1 LEIKHFFCTLIKQ
14 KLLNFPFYIAQR
26 VAANGQKSFARLIIR
41 IAITA
46 VALSIAVMIIASS
59 LIKGF
64 KSEISNK
71 MFGFWGHIHIASTQQ
86 TTTLEPKSISAN
98 PTFLQELKNLKNV
111 PDTEGG
117 IAKSKKGVLH
127 VQSYAQKAGIIK
139 TKDNFEGIVLKG
151 VGKDFDWQFVEQSL
165 IEGRRLQ
172 SCDTCRDILI
182 SKSTAGR
189 MKLKLGSK
197 FVVHFV
203 QNTEMQ
209 QRLFQVSGIYN
220 TGLEEYDKKFA
231 LVDIKIIQDLLG
243 WSNNEVAGFE
253 VFIEDISDLA
263 IINNYI
269 YKEVIT
275 NDLFSQS
282 VKEEQESIFN
292 WLDLQDVNEYIILG
306 MMLIVSIINMVTALL
321 ILILERTNMIGL
333 LKALGIKNWSIQQ
346 VFLYYGAIII
356 GMGLLIGNIMG
367 LSIAWLEK
375 TYKFVKLPEADYY
388 LSYAPIEFN
397 FWYIVG
403 LNIGTFFITTIFLL
417 LPTLLVLSITPVKAL
432 HFK

>member
-1 LEIKHFFCTLIKQ
+1 
-14 KLLNFPFYIAQR
+14 LNFPFYIAKK
-26 VAANGQKSFARLIIR
+26 VSSSGQKSFARLIIR
-41 IAITA
+41 IAIAA

-98 PTFLQELKNLKNV
+98 PPFLQQLKSLKQATI
-111 PDTEGG
+111 TEGG
-117 IAKSKKGVLH
+117 NQTSKKGVLH
-127 VQSYAQKAGIIK
+127 VQTYAQKAGIIK

-151 VGKDFDWQFVEQSL
+151 VGNDFDWRFVEQSL
-165 IEGRRLQ
+165 QEGRRLQ

-182 SKSTAGR
+182 SKSTASR
-189 MKLKLGSK
+189 MKLKVGSK
-197 FVVHFV
+197 LVIHFV

-231 LVDIKIIQDLLG
+231 LVDIKVVQELLG
-243 WSNNEVAGFE
+243 WKPDEVAGFE
-253 VFIEDISDLA
+253 VFIEDLSDLK
-263 IINNYI
+263 IINDYI
-269 YKEVIT
+269 YNELIT

-282 VKEEQESIFN
+282 VREEQESIFN

-306 MMLIVSIINMVTALL
+306 MMLLVSIINMVTALL

-333 LKALGIKNWSIQQ
+333 LKALGTKDWSIQKI
-346 VFLYYGAIII
+346 FLYYGAIII
-356 GMGLLIGNIMG
+356 GTGLLIGNVMG
-367 LSIAWLEK
+367 LSISWLEK
-375 TYKFVKLPEADYY
+375 TYKFIKLPEADYY
-388 LSYAPIEFN
+388 LSYAPIEFD
-397 FWYIVG
+397 FWYIMG
-403 LNIGTFFITTIFLL
+403 LNFGTFVITTSFLF

>member
-1 LEIKHFFCTLIKQ
+1 
-14 KLLNFPFYIAQR
+14 LNFPFYIAHR
-26 VAANGQKSFARLIIR
+26 VSASGQKSFARLIIR
-41 IAITA
+41 IAIAA
-46 VALSIAVMIIASS
+46 VALSIAVMIVASS

-71 MFGFWGHIHIASTQQ
+71 MFGFWGHIHIASTQK

-98 PTFLQELKNLKNV
+98 PTFLQELKTLKNV

-117 IAKSKKGVLH
+117 GGMSKKGVRH
-127 VQSYAQKAGIIK
+127 VQTYAQKAGIIK

-189 MKLKLGSK
+189 MKLKVGSK

-203 QNTEMQ
+203 RDTEMQ

-243 WSNNEVAGFE
+243 WSSNEVAGFE
-253 VFIEDISDLA
+253 VFIEDISDLD
-263 IINNYI
+263 IMNNYI

-275 NDLFSQS
+275 NDLFSES
-282 VKEEQESIFN
+282 VKKEQESIFN

-333 LKALGIKNWSIQQ
+333 LKAIGTKNWSIQQ
-346 VFLYYGAIII
+346 IFLYYGAIII
-356 GMGLLIGNIMG
+356 STGLFFGNVIG

-397 FWYIVG
+397 VWYIVG
-403 LNIGTFFITTIFLL
+403 LNVATFFITTIFLL

>member
-1 LEIKHFFCTLIKQ
+1 
-14 KLLNFPFYIAQR
+14 LNFPFYIAQR
-26 VAANGQKSFARLIIR
+26 VSASGQKSFARLIIR
-41 IAITA
+41 IAIAA

-71 MFGFWGHIHIASTQQ
+71 MFGFWGHIHIGSTQQ
-86 TTTLEPKSISAN
+86 TTTLEPKSISAY
-98 PTFLQELKNLKNV
+98 PPFLQKLKTLNQV
-111 PDTEGG
+111 TVTEGG
-117 IAKSKKGVLH
+117 KQTSKKGVLH
-127 VQSYAQKAGIIK
+127 VQTYAQKAGIIK
-139 TKDNFEGIVLKG
+139 TRDNFEGIVLKG
-151 VGKDFDWQFVEQSL
+151 VGNDFDWHFVEQSL

-182 SKSTAGR
+182 SKSTASR
-189 MKLKLGSK
+189 MKLKVGSK
-197 FVVHFV
+197 LVIHFV
-203 QNTEMQ
+203 QSTEMQ

-243 WSNNEVAGFE
+243 WKPDEVAGFE
-253 VFIEDISDLA
+253 VFIEDLSDLK
-263 IINNYI
+263 IINDYI
-269 YKEVIT
+269 YNEVIT

-306 MMLIVSIINMVTALL
+306 MMLLVSIINMVTALL

-333 LKALGIKNWSIQQ
+333 LKALGTKNWSIQQ
-346 VFLYYGAIII
+346 IFLYYGAIII
-356 GMGLLIGNIMG
+356 GTGLFIGNVMG

-375 TYKFVKLPEADYY
+375 TYKFIKLPEADYY

-397 FWYIVG
+397 LWYIIG
-403 LNIGTFFITTIFLL
+403 LNVGTFIITTLFLF

>member
-1 LEIKHFFCTLIKQ
+1 VKFFFVNSYLSFR
-14 KLLNFPFYIAQR
+14 LLNFPFYIAQR
-26 VAANGQKSFARLIIR
+26 VSASGQKSFARLIIR
-41 IAITA
+41 IAIAA
-46 VALSIAVMIIASS
+46 VALSIAVMIVASS

-86 TTTLEPKSISAN
+86 TTTLEPKSIPAFPS
-98 PTFLQELKNLKNV
+98 FLNDLKTLKNV
-111 PDTEGG
+111 TDTEGG
-117 IAKSKKGVLH
+117 NKKSKKGVLH

-139 TKDNFEGIVLKG
+139 TKDNFEGIILKG
-151 VGKDFDWQFVEQSL
+151 VGNDFDWQFVEQSL

-243 WSNNEVAGFE
+243 WSSNEVAGFE
-253 VFIEDISDLA
+253 VFIEDISDLE

-275 NDLFSQS
+275 NDLYSQS
-282 VKEEQESIFN
+282 VKQEQESIFN
-292 WLDLQDVNEYIILG
+292 WLDLQDVNEWIILG
-306 MMLIVSIINMVTALL
+306 MMLLVSIINMVTALL

-333 LKALGIKNWSIQQ
+333 LKALGTKNWSIQQ
-346 VFLYYGAIII
+346 IFLYYGAIII
-356 GMGLLIGNIMG
+356 GTGLLIGNVVG

-375 TYKFVKLPEADYY
+375 TFKFIKLPEADYY
-388 LSYAPIEFN
+388 LSYAPIQFDMG
-397 FWYIVG
+397 YILL
-403 LNIGTFFITTIFLL
+403 LNLITFVVTTLFLL
-417 LPTLLVLSITPVKAL
+417 LPTLLVMSITPVKAL

>member
-26 VAANGQKSFARLIIR
+26 VAASGQKSFARLIIR
-41 IAITA
+41 IAIAA

-98 PTFLQELKNLKNV
+98 PTFLQELKTLKNV

-117 IAKSKKGVLH
+117 KNISKKGVLH
-127 VQSYAQKAGIIK
+127 VQTYAQKAGIIK

-189 MKLKLGSK
+189 MKLKVGSK

-203 QNTEMQ
+203 QDKEMQ

-243 WSNNEVAGFE
+243 WSSNEVAGFE
-253 VFIEDISDLA
+253 VFIEDIGDLE

-275 NDLFSQS
+275 NDLFSES
-282 VKEEQESIFN
+282 VKKEQESIFN

-333 LKALGIKNWSIQQ
+333 LKALGTKNWGIQQ
-346 VFLYYGAIII
+346 VFVYYGIII
-356 GMGLLIGNIMG
+356 IATGLFFGNVIG

-397 FWYIVG
+397 IWYIIG
-403 LNIGTFFITTIFLL
+403 LNVGTFIITTLFLL